1 MAERRMFTKKV
12 TDDDNFFALSS
23 SAQALY
29 LHLSMCADDDGFC
42 NQVSTSMFKAHAS
55 VQDLQALLEKRYV
68 YQFENGVIVI
78 KHWRMANA
86 LRKDRYTP
94 TAFQEELS
102 QLDIKSNGSYTWLPD
117 GCQMVDDW
125 LPQDSIGEDRE
136 EEDSI
141 VKGSIVESINYQQ
154 VVDMYNEICI
164 SLPRVKTLSDAR
176 KKAIKARLNKYSLS
190 DIQQAFINAEESDFL
205 KGSNNRNW
213 TADFDWLMKD
223 ANIAK
228 VLDDNYKNRGGNPQH
243 QQNNVS
249 NYVDMWR
256 NA

>member
-1 MAERRMFTKKV
+1 
-12 TDDDNFFALSS
+12 
-23 SAQALY
+23 
-29 LHLSMCADDDGFC
+29 
-42 NQVSTSMFKAHAS
+42 
-55 VQDLQALLEKRYV
+55 
-68 YQFENGVIVI
+68 
-78 KHWRMANA
+78 
-86 LRKDRYTP
+86 
-94 TAFQEELS
+94 
-102 QLDIKSNGSYTWLPD
+102 
-117 GCQMVDDW
+117 MVDDW